1 MNYRENIGR
10 LLDGSYSLFNQ
21 QNTFLS
27 RSLFDMP
34 TILFVYRNSGFSS
47 LIDSAIPFQHL
58 FIYSALV
65 SPNSRVRL
73 TLLPLFDFSVT

>member
-1 MNYRENIGR
+1 
-10 LLDGSYSLFNQ
+10 
-21 QNTFLS
+21 
-27 RSLFDMP
+27 
-34 TILFVYRNSGFSS
+34 LFVYRNSGFSS